1 MIEKSSSSQAAA
13 EREEKRLALSFVR
26 GAWED
31 GVLEGIDGDCLAQ
44 ACLFAAFSEL
54 VETYGEEPAAHYAEA
69 LAGRIR
75 NGDFSLRLAR
85 Q

>member
-1 MIEKSSSSQAAA
+1 MIQNLTSTPHAPDHD
-13 EREEKRLALSFVR
+13 EKRLALSYVQE
-26 GAWED
+26 AWAD
-31 GVLEGIDGDCLAQ
+31 GLLEGIDGDCLAQ
-44 ACLFAAFSEL
+44 ACLFAAFAEL
-54 VETYGEEPAAHYAEA
+54 VETYGEEPAARYAEG

>member
-1 MIEKSSSSQAAA
+1 MEETSLTEAAA
-13 EREEKRLALSFVR
+13 VREEKRLALSFVR
-26 GAWED
+26 EAWAD

-54 VETYGEEPAAHYAEA
+54 VETYGEEPAAHYAET
-69 LAGRIR
+69 LAKRIR